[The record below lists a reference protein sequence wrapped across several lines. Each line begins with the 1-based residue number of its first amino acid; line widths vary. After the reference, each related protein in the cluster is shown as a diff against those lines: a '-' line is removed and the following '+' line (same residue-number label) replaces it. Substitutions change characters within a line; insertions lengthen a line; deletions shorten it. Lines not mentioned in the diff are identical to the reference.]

1 MANHN
6 FGEKKTENI
15 KGVECPV
22 WQTPKYAQAK
32 AKAIEM
38 IESGKYGLSD
48 GDFWILMNTYAGG
61 SKVMYTGL
69 ICTHNGVRKIND
81 HLDYKDQFHA
91 QYLTNKVVND
101 TLVFEYNDGELY
113 EVGEA
118 SPRNCKNDYPWAMAL
133 KRCYDRVVLAK
144 SKLSYYGVYSEVEA
158 DEFKRPDDRL
168 EFANDEVTNKTYR
181 SWIDNYFVGKDE
193 LRDKF
198 LAKYGI
204 QSTDMLDR
212 VKSLEE
218 IDEIITN
225 MKKAL

>member
-1 MANHN
+1 
-6 FGEKKTENI
+6 
-15 KGVECPV
+15 
-22 WQTPKYAQAK
+22 
-32 AKAIEM
+32 
-38 IESGKYGLSD
+38 
-48 GDFWILMNTYAGG
+48 
-61 SKVMYTGL
+61 
-69 ICTHNGVRKIND
+69 
-81 HLDYKDQFHA
+81 
-91 QYLTNKVVND
+91 
-101 TLVFEYNDGELY
+101 VFEYNDGELY

-225 MKKAL
+225 MKKAM